1 MYQTRVRDWHNEGIG
16 LRKFKSPNSVRNLMN
31 DIPDEAVDA
40 LLEVAKKNAPVF
52 QRFFKLKAKH
62 LGVKKLRRYDI
73 YAPLA
78 ASTKKYTFDKAAQ
91 MVLESFCAFNPEF
104 GYACQARLR

>member
-1 MYQTRVRDWHNEGIG
+1 MSQARVRDWHNEGIG
-16 LRKFKSPNSVRNLMN
+16 PRKFKTPNSVRNLMN

-52 QRFFKLKAKH
+52 QRFCKLKAKH
-62 LGVKKLRRYDI
+62 LGMKKLRRYAV

-78 ASTKKYTFDKAAQ
+78 ASTKKYTFDTAAQ
-91 MVLESFCAFNPEF
+91 MVLESFSAS
-104 GYACQARLR
+104 RW